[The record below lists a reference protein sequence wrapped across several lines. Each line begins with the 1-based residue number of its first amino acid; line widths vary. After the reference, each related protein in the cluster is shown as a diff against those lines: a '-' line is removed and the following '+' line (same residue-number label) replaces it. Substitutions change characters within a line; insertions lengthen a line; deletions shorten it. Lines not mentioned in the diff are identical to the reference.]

1 MLYDID
7 EQGLYVPSTD
17 DQATNETKALLTAL
31 SDVANMPAVLFGHEV
46 SLFGSKRKLDV
57 IIIACL
63 RIRKRIS
70 RDNTFGMSMAISSR
84 QT

>member
-17 DQATNETKALLTAL
+17 DQATTETKALLTAL

-46 SLFGSKRKLDV
+46 SLWNHNKIFHS
-57 IIIACL
+57 
-63 RIRKRIS
+63 
-70 RDNTFGMSMAISSR
+70 
-84 QT
+84 